1 MQEASDAQEP
11 LQDQFESRTLA
22 DRLEGTVVGGEVT
35 EILKGFVESRD
46 FLFLSTV
53 TAVGASTASY

>member
-1 MQEASDAQEP
+1 MQGP